1 MHRPLVEHWLAV
13 KRILR
18 YLQGTRDM
26 GLHLEVCSSPRLKA
40 LCDADWG
47 SDPTDR
53 RSISG
58 FCIYLGSNLVS
69 WVSKKQSVV
78 ARSSTEAEYRA
89 LAVTVA
95 EVMWLQSLL
104 FELHYQPCRE
114 PPIVYCDNLSAILMS
129 ANPVLHSRTK
139 HLELDVYF
147 VREKVQQ
154 DVISV
159 CHISAKDQIADTL
172 TKPLSKGQFLLLRD
186 KLKVQSLPLSLRG
199 K

>member
-1 MHRPLVEHWLAV
+1 
-13 KRILR
+13 
-18 YLQGTRDM
+18 M
-26 GLHLEVCSSPRLKA
+26 GLHLEACLSPRLKA

-47 SDPTDR
+47 SDPIDR
-53 RSISG
+53 RSISC
-58 FCIYLGSNLVS
+58 FCIYFGNNLMF
-69 WVSKKQSVV
+69 WISKKQSVV

-95 EVMWLQSLL
+95 EVVWLQSLL
-104 FELHYQPCRE
+104 LELHYQPYKE
-114 PPIVYCDNLSAILMS
+114 PPIIYCDNLSAVLMS

-154 DVISV
+154 GIISV
-159 CHISAKDQIADTL
+159 CHISAKDPIADTL

-186 KLKVQSLPLSLRG
+186 KLKVQNIPLSLRG